1 MINLFLTVS
10 LKATGSNQYCP
21 QVFLGIWAIF
31 DPVKSW
37 QIQMTITI

>member
-1 MINLFLTVS
+1 MVKLFLTAS
-10 LKATGSNQYCP
+10 RKATGSNQCCP
-21 QVFLGIWAIF
+21 QVFLGTWAIF